1 MTLDSSIQGRQKRMD
16 IQEPLLHVKI
26 VPPQIRTRRI
36 ERERLLTK
44 LDGVFSVPVTLVC
57 APAGYGKTTLLVD
70 WMNRAQ
76 NPVVWL
82 ALSTEENAPALFLN
96 YLILALQSIHPD
108 AGRTTRAAINIPG
121 AANPENSMHLLINE
135 LTALDLPF
143 ALIIDDFHEITSKE
157 VQSMT
162 AHLLEHLP
170 RKMHVVIASR
180 TEPPLPLAR
189 LRARGQILELRM
201 GDLSFDQEEI
211 NNFFYHVMDIPLSD
225 AACRQLARQTEGW
238 VAALQLAAIS
248 MRGGDENILEEV
260 SSAGRHFIFDYLAE
274 EVLSRLPEQMQDFL
288 IKTSIL
294 DELTG
299 PLCDSLVA
307 PFPPYKTGAECL
319 EALEHANLF
328 TQALDGNHRWY
339 RYHALFSD
347 FLENQ
352 RARVNHDLTKTLHQ
366 NAAEWLETHG
376 LIEQAC
382 HHAMLAGDEHLTAL
396 IIEKQSKEL
405 ESRGELGKLG
415 QWLKWLPDEMIL
427 SRPRLCLASAWVAF
441 GRLDT
446 VTIRKY
452 LDRAESLL
460 DLNPD
465 PDIKGELM
473 AARAFLAGMTDNAS
487 DTTYYSEQAMG
498 YLRDEYSYLYGLL
511 KINQSFPVM
520 MAGNL
525 TAAVSMLEEAV
536 NFARRTDNQF
546 IALLG
551 MRMLGETYIMQGK
564 LTWAENLFLQGDAMI
579 REVMGPHSPLI
590 GVARMGLGEVYH
602 QRYQISR
609 AIKELDDGINQVIDW
624 MPAVV
629 LDGLIW
635 LANTYMSAGDHTRAK
650 KMLQRAK
657 EVTLNESHPLLD
669 EWMLDISNARI
680 NILQGNL
687 DEGIR
692 WAEATGL
699 DMECLRNLDQFYENN
714 PPFFRVEALVTLAR
728 LFLVLG
734 IRENKPGALENV
746 DRILRPVLPVAREM
760 GQNSLL
766 IEGLLIQAQA
776 YAGRHEN
783 QLAVECI
790 HNSLDL
796 ASPEGAICPFLDE
809 GEAVISLIEMR
820 GSLDVPLSE
829 KEFIQSILSARS
841 RVFHENPQ
849 ESHPMDALTFR
860 ELEVLRWMAEGKSN
874 QEIAEGLVL
883 SLNTVKKHVSAIMS
897 KLGAKNR
904 STAVLYGKK
913 NNLIS

>member
-1 MTLDSSIQGRQKRMD
+1 MD

-36 ERERLLTK
+36 ERERLLTR
-44 LDGVFSVPVTLVC
+44 LNGAFSVPVTLVC

-70 WMNRAQ
+70 WMNRAKD
-76 NPVVWL
+76 PVVWL
-82 ALSTEENAPALFLN
+82 ALSPEENDPALFLN
-96 YLILALQSIHPD
+96 YLIMALQSIHPE
-108 AGRTTRAAINIPG
+108 AGRTTLAAINIPG
-121 AANPENSMHLLINE
+121 AANPENCMHLLVNE
-135 LTALDLPF
+135 LTTLDLPF
-143 ALIIDDFHEITSKE
+143 ALIIDDFHEINSPE

-170 RKMHVVIASR
+170 RQMHVVIATR

-201 GDLSFDQEEI
+201 GDLSFDQEEVVD
-211 NNFFYHVMDIPLSD
+211 FFNGVMDLHLSND
-225 AACRQLARQTEGW
+225 ACRQLASQTEGW

-248 MRGGDENILEEV
+248 MRGGDEDLLETV

-274 EVLSRLPEQMQDFL
+274 EVLSRLPEQMQEFL

-299 PLCDSLVA
+299 PLCDALVD
-307 PFPPYKTGAECL
+307 PFPPYSTGAECL

-339 RYHALFSD
+339 RYHALFLD

-352 RARVNHDLTKTLHQ
+352 RTRLYPDLTKTMHR
-366 NAAEWLETHG
+366 NAAEWMEAHG

-382 HHAMLAGDEHLTAL
+382 HHARLAGDESLTAL
-396 IIEKQSKEL
+396 IIEKQAKVL
-405 ESRGELGKLG
+405 ESRGELGTLG
-415 QWLKWLPDEMIL
+415 QWLKRLPDELIL

-446 VTIRKY
+446 VTIRRY
-452 LDRAESLL
+452 LDRAETLMT
-460 DLNPD
+460 DTPD
-465 PDIKGELM
+465 PDLKGELL

-487 DTTYYSEQAMG
+487 ETTYYSEQAMS

-511 KINQSFPVM
+511 KINQSFPVL

-525 TAAVSMLEEAV
+525 TAAVSMLEDAI
-536 NFARRTDNQF
+536 NFARRTDNAF

-551 MRMLGETYIMQGK
+551 MRMLGEAYIMQGK

-579 REVMGPHSPLI
+579 REVMGPRSPLI

-602 QRYQISR
+602 QRYQIPQ
-609 AIKELDDGINQVIDW
+609 AIKELDNGIKQVIDW
-624 MPAVV
+624 MPAIV

-635 LANTYMSAGDHTRAK
+635 LANTYMSAGDHAGAQKT
-650 KMLQRAK
+650 LQRAK
-657 EVTLNESHPLLD
+657 EITLDESQPLLD
-669 EWMLDISNARI
+669 EWLLNISNARI
-680 NILQGNL
+680 NIIQGNL
-687 DEGIR
+687 EEGIR

-699 DMECLRNLDQFYENN
+699 DLVSLCNLDRFYEKT
-714 PPFFRVEALVTLAR
+714 PAFFRVKAHITLAR

-734 IRENKPGALENV
+734 IREKKPGALEIV
-746 DRILRPVLPVAREM
+746 DRILKPVLPLARSM

-776 YAGRHEN
+776 YTGRHRE
-783 QLAVECI
+783 QLAMECI
-790 HNSLDL
+790 HSSLDL
-796 ASPEGAICPFLDE
+796 AGPEGAVCQFLDE
-809 GEAVISLIEMR
+809 GEPVLTLIEKR
-820 GSLDVPLSE
+820 DSLDIPVSE
-829 KEFIQSILSARS
+829 KEFIHSILIAGQKKIQDNKPAGQS
-841 RVFHENPQ
+841 V
-849 ESHPMDALTFR
+849 DALTFR

-883 SLNTVKKHVSAIMS
+883 SLNTVKKHVSAIMG
-897 KLGAKNR
+897 KLDAKNR

-913 NNLIS
+913 NKLID

>member
-1 MTLDSSIQGRQKRMD
+1 MD

-26 VPPQIRTRRI
+26 VPPQIRTKRI

-70 WMNRAQ
+70 WMNRSKD
-76 NPVVWL
+76 PVVWL
-82 ALSTEENAPALFLN
+82 ALSPEENAPALFLN
-96 YLILALQSIHPD
+96 YLIMALQSIRPE
-108 AGRTTRAAINIPG
+108 AGRTTLAAINIPG
-121 AANPENSMHLLINE
+121 AANPENCMHLLINE
-135 LTALDLPF
+135 LTVLDLPF
-143 ALIIDDFHEITSKE
+143 ALIMDDFHEITSPE
-157 VQSMT
+157 VQSM
-162 AHLLEHLP
+162 AVHLLEHLP
-170 RKMHVVIASR
+170 RQMHVVIATR
-180 TEPPLPLAR
+180 NEPPLPLAR
-189 LRARGQILELRM
+189 LRARGQIMELRM
-201 GDLSFDQEEI
+201 SDLSFDQEEI
-211 NNFFYHVMDIPLSD
+211 VNFFNRVMDLSLSD
-225 AACRQLARQTEGW
+225 DACHQLACQTEGW

-248 MRGGDENILEEV
+248 MQGGDENLLAAV
-260 SSAGRHFIFDYLAE
+260 PSAGRHFIFDYLAE
-274 EVLSRLPEQMQDFL
+274 EVFSRLPEQMQDFL

-299 PLCDSLVA
+299 PLCDALVD

-328 TQALDGNHRWY
+328 TQALDGNHNWY

-352 RARVNHDLTKTLHQ
+352 RARVNPDLTITLHRS
-366 NAAEWLETHG
+366 AAEWMDKHG

-382 HHAMLAGDEHLTAL
+382 HHAMLAGDESLTAC
-396 IIEKQSKEL
+396 IIEKQAKL
-405 ESRGELGKLG
+405 MESRGELGTLG
-415 QWLKWLPDEMIL
+415 QWLKRLPVEMVL

-452 LDRAESLL
+452 LDRAEALL
-460 DLNPD
+460 DMDPD

-487 DTTYYSEQAMG
+487 DTSYYSEQAMA

-525 TAAVSMLEEAV
+525 TAAVSMLEDAV
-536 NFARRTDNQF
+536 NFARRTENEF

-551 MRMLGETYIMQGK
+551 MRMLGEAYIMQGK

-579 REVMGPHSPLI
+579 REAMGPRSPLI

-602 QRYQISR
+602 QRYQIKR
-609 AIKELDDGINQVIDW
+609 AIIELEDGINQVIDW

-635 LANTYMSAGDHTRAK
+635 LANTYISAGEQAK
-650 KMLQRAK
+650 AQKTLQRAK
-657 EVTLNESHPLLD
+657 EVTLDESHPLLD
-669 EWMLDISNARI
+669 EWMLDISKVRI

-687 DEGIR
+687 EEGIR

-699 DMECLRNLDQFYENN
+699 DLKNPVNLDTFYEKT
-714 PPFFRVEALVTLAR
+714 PAFFRVAAQITLAR

-734 IRENKPGALENV
+734 IREKEPGALENV
-746 DRILRPVLPVAREM
+746 DRILERVLPFTRVM

-776 YAGRHEN
+776 YAGRHEE
-783 QLAVECI
+783 QLALECI

-796 ASPEGAICPFLDE
+796 AGPEGAICPFLDE
-809 GEAVISLIEMR
+809 GEPVLSLIELR
-820 GSLDVPLSE
+820 NSPEIPLSE
-829 KEFIQSILSARS
+829 KEFIRSILSAR
-841 RVFHENPQ
+841 PQ
-849 ESHPMDALTFR
+849 NTQVEQVVNQPIEALSFR
-860 ELEVLRWMAEGKSN
+860 EIEVLRWMSQGKSN

-883 SLNTVKKHVSAIMS
+883 SLNTVKKHVSSIMG

-904 STAVLYGKK
+904 STAVLNGKK
-913 NNLIS
+913 YNLIG